1 MKLMRSLMA
10 LLAMTVMVTA
20 CEEDQGASLN
30 NFDEQE
36 LMDTRTAKDD
46 FLKNSEDS
54 PIPVEMREHFNGLS
68 YFEPS
73 EAYIV
78 DATYAPLSKPD
89 TIKMPTTD
97 PSDIRRSLRVGT
109 LAFTLNGVK
118 CKLTAYQ
125 EIPDAD
131 DGLFVPFKDRTTG
144 NESYGGGRY
153 LNVSDVGDSTVTIDF
168 NNAYNPYCA
177 YNDQYACPLVPAEN
191 TLRVAIRA
199 GERRWK

>member
-1 MKLMRSLMA
+1 
-10 LLAMTVMVTA
+10 
-20 CEEDQGASLN
+20 
-30 NFDEQE
+30 
-36 LMDTRTAKDD
+36 
-46 FLKNSEDS
+46 
-54 PIPVEMREHFNGLS
+54 
-68 YFEPS
+68 
-73 EAYIV
+73 
-78 DATYAPLSKPD
+78 
-89 TIKMPTTD
+89 
-97 PSDIRRSLRVGT
+97 
-109 LAFTLNGVK
+109 VK

-153 LNVSDVGDSTVTIDF
+153 LNVTDVGDSTVTIDF

-191 TLRVAIRA
+191 TLRIAIRA

>member
-1 MKLMRSLMA
+1 MA
-10 LLAMTVMVTA
+10 ACMAAVMLVVG
-20 CEEDQGASLN
+20 CEEEQGSAQDA
-30 NFDEQE
+30 FDEQE
-36 LMDTRTAKDD
+36 LADTRAAKDD
-46 FLKNSEDS
+46 FLKTSDDS

-68 YFEPS
+68 YFTPS

-78 DATYAPLSKPD
+78 DAAYKPFARPD
-89 TIKMPTTD
+89 TIMLPTND
-97 PSDIRRSLRVGT
+97 PSDVRRTLRMGT
-109 LAFTLNGVK
+109 LAFTVQGVR
-118 CKLTAYQ
+118 CTLTAYQ

-144 NESYGGGRY
+144 NETYGGGRY
-153 LNVSDVGDSTVTIDF
+153 LNVTDVGDSTVTIDF

-177 YNDQYACPLVPAEN
+177 YNDQYACPVVPDEN